1 MESVAVLRSVHSEKM
16 RKPGGGEF
24 MNLVLFAEEER
35 FVLRLVEHPNGVVML
50 FVFSLKLDVEREIR
64 LEVVGSI
71 VLLGYSVGAISNVRS
86 FIERPT
92 MVPMYNATWPTSNTL
107 HVQGLT
113 VGGKLISSPI
123 KQKGTLI
130 SCVKTPETAGTA
142 KCDDGNPQGL
152 LQKDTLPSA
161 TFPNGFE
168 ALILEVCDETDVAE
182 LKLKVNSYILLNI
195 PIILGTLVLWLN
207 GLKMPWIMENEFES
221 APAAPP
227 SLPPKPSQEKIS
239 PFTKSLLEKPS
250 KLRALEASGA
260 NAYVLVSS
268 PTVGSFRTGR
278 TLKGKRQPPV
288 CKEGDVIKEGQ
299 VIGYLDQFGSE
310 LPVKSDTAGEVLK
323 VIFNDGEAVGYGDPL
338 VAVLPSFHGIE

>member
-1 MESVAVLRSVHSEKM
+1 MESVAVLRSVH
-16 RKPGGGEF
+16 
-24 MNLVLFAEEER
+24 
-35 FVLRLVEHPNGVVML
+35 
-50 FVFSLKLDVEREIR
+50 
-64 LEVVGSI
+64 
-71 VLLGYSVGAISNVRS
+71 YSVGAISNVRS

-107 HVQGLT
+107 HIQGLT

-182 LKLKVNSYILLNI
+182 LKLKVGDFEMHLRRNVGVTN
-195 PIILGTLVLWLN
+195 PP
-207 GLKMPWIMENEFES
+207 MPVIAPTAPPTVSAKPPVES